1 MPIPTPDKNESES
14 SFMSRCVRF
23 VMDEGTPNEQA
34 VAICSSQ
41 YRQEKTKTMTWKTID
56 RKRASYLPYARTQF
70 HRALKAQAKEF
81 IDQVKEN
88 GMSGDYDISVAPID
102 RAMRNVYDKV
112 MTNFITDT
120 YNQFVET
127 AQKTDINHAV
137 AVSRWFDENVP
148 DLSALMTGT
157 SRRSLKDILKIA
169 VFQGYSMSQF
179 VSEVTSS
186 YAISEKRAELIGR
199 TEIIRAS
206 NAGSIEGAK
215 LTNLP
220 MKKFWL
226 STRDNRT
233 RGADIKD
240 LFDHY
245 NVDENKGYLLDD
257 LFTVSGERLEY
268 PCDRG
273 NGASAGNTINCRCT
287 ITYEVIEEGEET
299 FLEETVEPTTF
310 DFSGKKR
317 REREWHEEYGW
328 DVDKQLGRIAVK
340 TEPLHSVLG
349 SGTQAYYKGITRR
362 YTAYASEHQKK
373 INMNGYKLG
382 EDRAKRTWH
391 HEYGH
396 AIDFQFSNLPRIDD
410 VYDNIGPNRF
420 NLSKN
425 DFAFSNLALRDIAD
439 DYENIFL
446 NASKYQKLKQGL
458 PKNIPEADTFY
469 GKIATDALNKR
480 ELRKLI
486 DDKFDNGVIT
496 FDEVLQMNGLRA
508 EEINDFFDSVY
519 DAFLQNNILPTREIT
534 ELLFKLDDLNISL
547 KSRYTAGLGRIHQII
562 NPFGSINKN
571 LFRKYGA
578 DLEDRIS
585 YYKGHESSNFFDFFG
600 SLTNNKHGVKGH
612 ENSYYRKWARRYSQE
627 VADTVLNESHAFEAF
642 ANHVALRAS
651 NLAPINLKI
660 MNHIAPNAQNKFFR
674 ILDVIDES
682 DMKAVLRAYND
693 GNYTMAGEL
702 LGEIID
708 SIEGVKA
715 NYYLS
720 NPYTQ
725 TIMDAIPKAQSL
737 PNPQVS
743 SSLVSYKIQKD
754 FLDRVAEVL
763 LYSPESYWIVEGFKS
778 TLTLERYRRLIKY
791 LDSAIQNVEPLDESK
806 IDNILFEI
814 PQVGEIF

>member
-23 VMDEGTPNEQA
+23 IMDEGTPNEQA

-56 RKRASYLPYARTQF
+56 RKRASYLPYAKTQF
-70 HRALKAQAKEF
+70 RRALKAQGKEF

-88 GMSGDYDISVAPID
+88 GMSGDYDISEAPID
-102 RAMRNVYDKV
+102 KAMRNVYDKV

-120 YNQFVET
+120 YNQFVEI
-127 AQKTDINHAV
+127 AQKTDINHAI

-157 SRRSLKDILKIA
+157 TRRSLKDILKIA
-169 VFQGYSMSQF
+169 VFQGYSMREF

-186 YAISEKRAELIGR
+186 FAISEKRAELIGR

-233 RGADIKD
+233 RGVNNKD

-245 NVDENKGYLLDD
+245 NVDENKGYLLDE
-257 LFTVSGERLEY
+257 LFTVSGEKLDY

-287 ITYEVIEEGEET
+287 ITYEVIEEDEET
-299 FLEETVEPTTF
+299 FLEETVEPTNF

-317 REREWHEEYGW
+317 RERQWHEEYGW

-340 TEPLHSVLG
+340 TERLHSVLG
-349 SGTQAYYKGITRR
+349 SGTQAYYKQMRRR
-362 YTAYASEHQKK
+362 YSSTFIENQKK

-382 EDRAKRTWH
+382 SNDAKRTWH

-396 AIDFQFSNLPRIDD
+396 AIDFQLSDIPKSDD
-410 VYDNIGPNRF
+410 AYASIGPNRF
-420 NLSKN
+420 SLQKN
-425 DFAFSNLALRDIAD
+425 DFGFSNLALKDIAD

-446 NASKYQKLKQGL
+446 NSGRYQKLKQAL
-458 PKNIPEADTFY
+458 PKSIPEADAFY
-469 GKIATDALNKR
+469 DKIATDALNKR
-480 ELRKLI
+480 ELRKLF
-486 DDKFDNGVIT
+486 DQRFDNGVVT
-496 FDEVLQMNGLRA
+496 FDEILQMNGLRA
-508 EEINDFFDSVY
+508 EEINDFFESAY
-519 DAFLQNNILPTREIT
+519 EAFLQNNILPTREIT
-534 ELLFKLDDLNISL
+534 EILFKLDDINASL
-547 KSRYTAGLGRIHQII
+547 KTRYTAGLGRIYEIV
-562 NPFGSINKN
+562 NPFGSINRN
-571 LFRKYGA
+571 LLRKYGD
-578 DLEDRIS
+578 DLEDRIN
-585 YYKGHESSNFFDFFG
+585 YYKGHESANFLDFFG

-612 ENSYYRKWARRYSQE
+612 TDKYYRKWARGMTRD
-627 VADTVLNESHAFEAF
+627 VADTVLNEAHAFEAF
-642 ANHVALRAS
+642 ANHVGLRAS
-651 NLAPINLKI
+651 NLAPIHLKI
-660 MNHIAPNAQNKFFR
+660 MNHIAPNTQNKFFK
-674 ILDVIDES
+674 ILDVLDES
-682 DMKAVLRAYND
+682 DINAVLKAYND
-693 GNYTMAGEL
+693 GNYRMAGEL

-737 PNPQVS
+737 TNTQIS
-743 SSLVSYKIQKD
+743 SSFVSYKIQQD
-754 FLDRVAEVL
+754 FLDKVAEVL
-763 LYSPESYWIVEGFKS
+763 LYSPESYWVVEGFKS
-778 TLTLERYRRLIKY
+778 TLTIERYRRLIKY
-791 LDSAIQNVEPLDESK
+791 LDSAIQSSEPLNES
-806 IDNILFEI
+806 IVDDII
-814 PQVGEIF
+814 YDRPRAGEIF